1 MAIRVLIVDDSATAR
16 AVLSEILQGEP
27 SIEVVGTASDA
38 YIARDK
44 IVDLR
49 PDVICLDVEMPRMDG
64 ITFLKRLM
72 HYMPIPVIMVSSLT
86 QAGAKTTLEALEAGA
101 VDFVAKPHSNI
112 YDGKDEMRDELIA
125 KIKVASKAKVQQ
137 RILRNIQQA
146 NTTSLAE
153 TTNKI
158 LAIGASTG
166 GTEALKDVLMGLPRN
181 GPGTVIVQHMPANFT
196 GAFADRLNSLCA
208 MEVRE
213 ARNGDSIVPGL
224 VLIAPGDYHMV
235 VRRSG
240 SRYYVEIGS
249 GDKVSG
255 HRPSADV
262 LLHSVAK
269 IAGSNSIG
277 VILTGMGGDG
287 ARGLLAMRNAGART
301 LGQDEESC
309 IVYGMPKVAFDLGAV
324 ERQLPLHAIAKGILE
339 LISHLTHRSQNL
351 FYNNGSDI

>member
-16 AVLSEILQGEP
+16 AVLTDILGSDP
-27 SIEVVGTASDA
+27 MIEVVGTASDA

-44 IVDLR
+44 IVELK

-72 HYMPIPVIMVSSLT
+72 HYMPLPVIMVSSLT
-86 QAGAKTTLEALEAGA
+86 QAGAKTTLDALESGA
-101 VDFVAKPHSNI
+101 VDFVPKPHSHI

-125 KIKVASKAKVQQ
+125 KIKIAAKVRVKQHV
-137 RILRNIQQA
+137 LSNTQQA

-153 TTNKI
+153 TTHKI

-166 GTEALKDVLMGLPRN
+166 GTEALKEVLMGLPRN
-181 GPGTVIVQHMPANFT
+181 APGTVIVQHMPANFT
-196 GAFADRLNSLCA
+196 GPFAERLNSICA

-213 ARNGDSIVPGL
+213 ARNGDSILPGL

-240 SRYYVEIGS
+240 ARYYVEIGS
-249 GDKVSG
+249 GDKVCG
-255 HRPSADV
+255 HRPSVDV
-262 LLHSVAK
+262 LLNSVAK
-269 IAGSNSIG
+269 IAGGNSIG

-301 LGQDEESC
+301 IGQDEASC
-309 IVYGMPKVAFDLGAV
+309 VVYGMPKVAYELGAV
-324 ERQLPLHAIAKGILE
+324 EIQMSLQKISSGILE
-339 LISHLTHRSQNL
+339 SL
-351 FYNNGSDI
+351 

>member
-16 AVLSEILQGEP
+16 AVLTDILSGDP
-27 SIEVVGTASDA
+27 MIEVVGTASDA

-44 IVDLR
+44 IVELR

-86 QAGAKTTLEALEAGA
+86 QAGAKTTLEALESGA
-101 VDFVAKPHSNI
+101 VDFVPKPHSHI

-125 KIKVASKAKVQQ
+125 KIKIASRVKVKQH
-137 RILRNIQQA
+137 ILRSTVQA

-166 GTEALKDVLMGLPRN
+166 GTEALKDLLMGLPRN
-181 GPGTVIVQHMPANFT
+181 APGTIVVQHMPANFT
-196 GAFADRLNSLCA
+196 GPFAERLNSLCA

-213 ARNGDSIVPGL
+213 ARNGDSITPGL

-240 SRYYVEIGS
+240 ARYYVEIGS
-249 GDKVSG
+249 GEKVSG

-262 LLHSVAK
+262 LLNSVAK
-269 IAGSNSIG
+269 IAGANAIG

-287 ARGLLAMRNAGART
+287 AKGLLAMRNAGART
-301 LGQDEESC
+301 IGQDEASC
-309 IVYGMPKVAFDLGAV
+309 VVYGMPKVAYELGAV
-324 ERQLPLHAIAKGILE
+324 ENQLPLSKIANAILAL
-339 LISHLTHRSQNL
+339 L
-351 FYNNGSDI
+351 